1 MSSAQSAAA
10 LSLPAYYQLLRGNR
24 NVRLL
29 WFAQVISEMGD
40 WFYAVAIYSLLLE
53 LTGNARSVA
62 LATAA
67 MVLPQVLVSPMGGV
81 LNDRLP
87 RRHVMICA
95 DLARFF
101 IVGGMLFAQSAD
113 RIWLIYTLM
122 VLETM
127 MWGFF
132 EPGRSSLMPN
142 LCRSESEVL
151 TANGLGST
159 TWAVN
164 FFLGS
169 ALGGVIAATLG
180 RNTVFAW
187 NAVSFLVSACLV
199 WRVQANETHAVGQ
212 PPLRWQDLFD
222 FSPVWAGLRY
232 IREHPTLKPILLIKA
247 GIGLIGANWVLLP
260 VLGEREFPLQIAGL
274 SASQSGMLGMSALMG
289 ARGLGSFIG
298 PFLGAPL
305 ASAGLPRLRFAI
317 ALGFA
322 IASLG
327 YLGLAWAP
335 ALAWA
340 AVAVVI
346 GHAGTSM
353 NYVYSSTLVQTLSED
368 RYRGRV
374 TSSEFALMMT
384 SISLTSFFAG
394 EAIDHGISPQRV
406 AFAIGL
412 LTLSPICLWLWLT
425 RRWR

>member
-1 MSSAQSAAA
+1 MSAQSAAA
-10 LSLPAYYQLLRGNR
+10 LSLPAYARLLRENR

-29 WFAQVISEMGD
+29 WSAQVISELGD

-62 LATAA
+62 FATAA

-95 DLARFF
+95 DIARFF

-142 LCRSESEVL
+142 LCRGEREIL

-169 ALGGVIAATLG
+169 AIGGLVAATFG
-180 RNTVFAW
+180 RNTVFAL
-187 NAVSFLVSACLV
+187 NACSFLVSAWLV
-199 WRVQANETHAVGQ
+199 WRVAANESHAEGHA
-212 PPLRWQDLFD
+212 PLRWRDLFD
-222 FSPVWAGLRY
+222 FSPVMAGLRY
-232 IREHPTLKPILLIKA
+232 IRQHEQLKPILLIKA

-260 VLGEREFPLQIAGL
+260 VLGERQFPLQIAGWNE
-274 SASQSGMLGMSALMG
+274 SQAGMLGMSALMG

-298 PFLGAPL
+298 PFLGGPL
-305 ASAGLPRLRFAI
+305 ATSALPRLRWAI

-327 YLGLAWAP
+327 YLGLGSAP
-335 ALAWA
+335 TLVLAAA
-340 AVAVVI
+340 AVVL

-394 EAIDHGISPQRV
+394 EAIDSGVPPQTV
-406 AFAIGL
+406 ALYIGV
-412 LTLSPICLWLWLT
+412 LTLTPIAVWLWLT
-425 RRWR
+425 RRWK

>member
-1 MSSAQSAAA
+1 MSAQSAAA
-10 LSLPAYYQLLRGNR
+10 LSLPAYARLLRENR

-62 LATAA
+62 FATAA

-87 RRHVMICA
+87 RRRVMICA
-95 DLARFF
+95 DIARFF

-113 RIWLIYTLM
+113 RIWLIYALM

-142 LCRSESEVL
+142 LCRGEREIL

-169 ALGGVIAATLG
+169 AIGGLVAASFG
-180 RNTVFAW
+180 RNTVFAL
-187 NAVSFLVSACLV
+187 NACSFLVSAWLV
-199 WRVQANETHAVGQ
+199 WRVQAVESHADGQ
-212 PPLRWQDLFD
+212 PPLRFRDLFN
-222 FSPVWAGLRY
+222 FSPVLAGLRY
-232 IREHPTLKPILLIKA
+232 IRQHEQLKPILLIKA

-260 VLGEREFPLQIAGL
+260 VLGERQFPLQIAGL
-274 SASQSGMLGMSALMG
+274 SESQAGMLGMSALMG

-298 PFLGAPL
+298 PFLGGPMAT
-305 ASAGLPRLRFAI
+305 SGLSRLRWAI
-317 ALGFA
+317 ALGFV
-322 IASLG
+322 IASAG
-327 YLGLAWAP
+327 YLGLGLAP
-335 ALAWA
+335 SLALAAA
-340 AVAVVI
+340 AVVL

-353 NYVYSSTLVQTLSED
+353 NYVYSSTLVQTLSQD

-394 EAIDHGISPQRV
+394 EAIDNGMSPQSV
-406 AFAIGL
+406 AIYIGL
-412 LTLSPICLWLWLT
+412 LTLTPISVWLWLT
-425 RRWR
+425 RRWK